1 MTAIRIAGT
10 DLAAERVPTATA
22 ILAERIFDPS
32 GRVLGTI
39 EYVRLESHGASHY
52 GWRPAGSTWARSAL
66 ANKRTAALALPVCDP
81 DDVPW
86 HDVHDH

>member
-22 ILAERIFDPS
+22 ILAERILDPS
-32 GRVLGTI
+32 GRVLGAI

-52 GWRPAGSTWARSAL
+52 GWRPAGSRWSRSDL
-66 ANKRTAALALPVCDP
+66 ADKRTAALALPR
-81 DDVPW
+81 
-86 HDVHDH
+86 